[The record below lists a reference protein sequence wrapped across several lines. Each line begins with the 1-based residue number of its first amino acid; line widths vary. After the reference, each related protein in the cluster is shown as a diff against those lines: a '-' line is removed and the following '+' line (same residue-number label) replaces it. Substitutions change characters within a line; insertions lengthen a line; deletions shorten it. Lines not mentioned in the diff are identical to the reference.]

1 MANQRM
7 IIYAVGAVIV
17 IILLIIFATN

>member
-1 MANQRM
+1 MSQRT

-17 IILLIIFATN
+17 ILLIFFFARG